1 MDEEEEEE
9 EPTTPRLKMGSND
22 VNNTPKDIGS
32 THSMRYKGPQNSWYS
47 QEIELRRLDQ
57 LWKL

>member
-32 THSMRYKGPQNSWYS
+32 THSMRYKGPQNS
-47 QEIELRRLDQ
+47 
-57 LWKL
+57 